1 MTQSP
6 FHLDH
11 QAIAVRDMEA
21 SVRFYRDVLGLQE
34 VENPMGKGPIRWF
47 ALSASVNLHLVP
59 GNTAPKADR
68 GIGTHLAL
76 GAADF
81 DGMVKRLIEA
91 GVAFGTMPGRPPD
104 KVTTR
109 PDGVRQC
116 FVADPDGF
124 WIEIN
129 DAKPRA

>member
-1 MTQSP
+1 MS

-11 QAIAVRDMEA
+11 QAIHVRDMDA
-21 SVRFYRDVLGLQE
+21 SVQFYSEILGLPE
-34 VENPMGKGPIRWF
+34 VDNPMGKGPIRWF
-47 ALSASVNLHLVP
+47 ALGPGVNLHLVP
-59 GNTAPKADR
+59 GNTAPQAER

-76 GAADF
+76 AAADF
-81 DGMVKRLIEA
+81 DGMVARLTAA
-91 GVAFGTMPGRPPD
+91 GVAFGAMPGRPPD

-109 PDGVRQC
+109 PDGIRQC

-129 DAKPRA
+129 DAPPRG